1 MASVNALKVLLV
13 DDEQSITL
21 SLGKILELSGF
32 RVTISHNG
40 TDAMEH
46 AKAEPFD
53 VLLTDVMLPG
63 MNGIQ
68 LAKEIKKIC
77 SECKVILL
85 SGNISTQQLLDE
97 ARASGENFEI
107 LPKPIHPT
115 EIIERLSSIDQ
126 LRRK

>member
-40 TDAMEH
+40 TDAMKH
-46 AKAEPFD
+46 AKSEPFD

-68 LAKEIKKIC
+68 LAKEIRKI
-77 SECKVILL
+77 
-85 SGNISTQQLLDE
+85 
-97 ARASGENFEI
+97 
-107 LPKPIHPT
+107 
-115 EIIERLSSIDQ
+115 
-126 LRRK
+126 